1 MRNVPPTMG
10 SVIRTLS
17 SQSVTLAW
25 EKLRRWSPAGRS
37 MLFTCMYVCMYT
49 SMYTY
54 KMYTH
59 TGFDGLYSLYHFLL
73 SFAVSCVWT
82 RCDLLPAS
90 ATRPLM
96 DSIPLEL

>member
-37 MLFTCMYVCMYT
+37 MLFTWMYVCMYT

-59 TGFDGLYSLYHFLL
+59 TGFDGLYLTLPLLAVFRCFL
-73 SFAVSCVWT
+73 CV
-82 RCDLLPAS
+82 DK
-90 ATRPLM
+90 M
-96 DSIPLEL
+96 